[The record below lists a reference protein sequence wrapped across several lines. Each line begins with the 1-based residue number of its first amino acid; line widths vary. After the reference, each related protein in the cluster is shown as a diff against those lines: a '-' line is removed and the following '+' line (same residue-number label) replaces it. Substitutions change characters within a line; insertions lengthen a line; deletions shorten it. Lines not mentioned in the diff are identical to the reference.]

1 MAYIF
6 FPFSSSFSEIEGLS
20 ESVNDKVVADKKKK
34 LQETLTRI
42 LTLYVSFAEFHP
54 FPSLIN

>member
-1 MAYIF
+1 MAYILF
-6 FPFSSSFSEIEGLS
+6 LFSSSFSEIEGLS

-42 LTLYVSFAEFHP
+42 LTLYVSFTEFHP
-54 FPSLIN
+54 FPSLID